1 MQPSYTDSPKI
12 HALDDLRRESIDFAL
27 IYCGKE
33 HCEPSYCYGPNRREN
48 FVLHIITE
56 GRGVLETAGRSYHL
70 KENEAFILFPDTEAY
85 YKADSASPWT
95 YIWVGFDGV
104 KAYDTM
110 INAGFSAVSPVQ
122 SFSGELVKGLEN
134 KIDKMLRASNLSL
147 SNELRRNSLLMD
159 FMADLVENNEQKSG
173 SADTEHPQNIYVKHA
188 TDYITRHLGER
199 IRIKELADYIGVNRS
214 YLATSF
220 KNALGISPQEFL
232 VGLRMDRASSLLR
245 STAAPISVIAEQVGY
260 DDPMAFS
267 RIFKK
272 YTGMSPKHF
281 RDSDMSISRHE
292 D

>member
-1 MQPSYTDSPKI
+1 MRPFYTDSPKI

-56 GRGVLETAGRSYHL
+56 GKGVLETAGKSYPL
-70 KENEAFILFPDTEAY
+70 KENQGFILFPDTEAY
-85 YKADSASPWT
+85 YRADSIAPWT

-110 INAGFSAVSPVQ
+110 ASAGFSAQSPVQ
-122 SFSGELVKGLEN
+122 SFPGALVEGLEE
-134 KIDKMLRASNLSL
+134 KINKMLQASNLSL
-147 SNELRRNSLLMD
+147 SNELRRNSLLMEL
-159 FMADLVENNEQKSG
+159 MADLVENNELKSG
-173 SADTEHPQNIYVKHA
+173 IPDREYPQNIYVKHA
-188 TDYITRHLGER
+188 MDYITHHLGER

-214 YLATSF
+214 YLTTSF
-220 KNALGISPQEFL
+220 KAVLGISPQEFL

-245 STAAPISVIAEQVGY
+245 NTAEPIGIIAEQVGY

-272 YTGMSPKHF
+272 YTGMPPKHF
-281 RDSDMSISRHE
+281 RDLGKGG
-292 D
+292 